1 MDNNY
6 NIEIEAENDRLKEA
20 VKEISY
26 HMDEIQKILDGL
38 DDILIEEDGKHV
50 TEEDVI
56 NLLKKYSSL

>member
-1 MDNNY
+1 MNNNY

>member
-1 MDNNY
+1 MDNNF

>member
-50 TEEDVI
+50 KEEDVI

>member
-56 NLLKKYSSL
+56 NLLIKYSSL